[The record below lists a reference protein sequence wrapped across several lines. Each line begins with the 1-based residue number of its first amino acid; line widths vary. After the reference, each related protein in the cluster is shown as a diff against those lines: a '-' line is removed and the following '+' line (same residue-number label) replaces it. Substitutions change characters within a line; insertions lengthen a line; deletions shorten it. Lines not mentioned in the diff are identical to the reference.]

1 MQFLVLIGPN
11 HLGLT
16 HLLILKPDTEA
27 RGMGWLAWP
36 GLDQGSSLKLGWGIS
51 SIEVYGIW
59 YQCVCVYAHACMCM
73 LGVVWGAWMLLNQKY
88 SPLSSSVELHTS
100 PWDWTP
106 VGHDYLPT
114 LPTLGLSVMLALL
127 KRWGPPSSL
136 EVFPRLC
143 LACLQLV
150 LFLLQ
155 MFPASCTVH
164 VMSFQTLWQLV
175 SHVHKEPFKAE
186 CG

>member
-36 GLDQGSSLKLGWGIS
+36 GLDQGLSLKL
-51 SIEVYGIW
+51 
-59 YQCVCVYAHACMCM
+59 
-73 LGVVWGAWMLLNQKY
+73 GAWMLLNQKY
-88 SPLSSSVELHTS
+88 PPLSSSVELHTS
-100 PWDWTP
+100 PWDWTL

-127 KRWGPPSSL
+127 QRWGPPSSL